1 MPVVIRNPSKMA
13 DQDAF
18 AADVDLAL
26 TGWGLPA
33 PRWLDTTV
41 EDAGAGQTKQALAD
55 GADLVLAAG
64 GDGTVRACAS
74 VLAGTGIPLGLL
86 PVGTGNLLARNLDVP
101 LSLEGAT
108 RLIALGQH
116 RVIDLVAL
124 DGELFTVMAGAGFDA
139 QLFEFTS
146 DRLKSRIGWGAYA
159 VAGLKAMRKAHP
171 MDIELDVDGK
181 TTRRQGIGVLVGNVG
196 TLTGDL
202 TLLPDA
208 VPDDG
213 IVDIAVLKP
222 TAPLEW
228 LRLAIRVVAGKR
240 PQPWYL
246 ERFRG
251 EVVEV
256 RLGMESPVELDGDV
270 VDARGGFTVRVLPRA
285 LTVCAPPRQPGNH
298 QDQRPR

>member
-1 MPVVIRNPSKMA
+1 VVIRNPSKF
-13 DQDAF
+13 DDPDAF

-26 TGWGLPA
+26 TAWGLPA
-33 PRWLDTTV
+33 PKWLDTTV
-41 EDAGAGQTKQALAD
+41 KDPGRGQTKQALAD

-64 GDGTVRACAS
+64 GDGTVRACAT

-86 PVGTGNLLARNLDVP
+86 PTGTGNLLARNLDVP
-101 LSLEGAT
+101 RSLEGAI
-108 RLIALGQH
+108 RLIAQGQH
-116 RVIDLVAL
+116 RLIDIVSL
-124 DGELFTVMAGAGFDA
+124 DEELFTVMAGAGFDA
-139 QLFEFTS
+139 QLFEYTS

-181 TTRRQGIGVLVGNVG
+181 TTRTQGIGVLVGNVG

-213 IVDIAVLKP
+213 VLDIAVLKP
-222 TAPLEW
+222 TRPLEW
-228 LRLAIRVVAGKR
+228 LGLATRVVAGKR

-256 RLGMESPVELDGDV
+256 TLGMESPVELDGDV
-270 VDARGGFTVRVLPRA
+270 IDARSDFTVRVLPRA
-285 LTVCAPPRQPGNH
+285 LTVCAPPPPPGNH
-298 QDQRPR
+298 PDQRPR